1 MKAIS
6 ICFNLEQTQHAYI
19 YIYIQVVGLRSG
31 RSLPMSSWCYEVEAA
46 VYTSILQNIT
56 DHSRLFI
63 QILLIFRVNVVNDGK
78 PTVHIEQSMSSES

>member
-1 MKAIS
+1 
-6 ICFNLEQTQHAYI
+6 
-19 YIYIQVVGLRSG
+19 
-31 RSLPMSSWCYEVEAA
+31 MSSWCYEVEAA